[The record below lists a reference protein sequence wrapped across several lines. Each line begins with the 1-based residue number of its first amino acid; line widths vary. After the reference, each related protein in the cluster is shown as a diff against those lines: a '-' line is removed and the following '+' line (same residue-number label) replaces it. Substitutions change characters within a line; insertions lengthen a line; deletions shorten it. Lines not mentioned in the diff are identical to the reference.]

1 MLSPSSTLHQNVLFF
16 FKLFYFIHKPCE
28 WVDFWVVLTSLQTWI
43 FLFVGGEML
52 VACSCFFNQEEL
64 HPPLKVVQD
73 TSGRSWRSGAC
84 QRPQEMDQ
92 EDGERELLPSRESY
106 YRPKIKGRRGRR
118 ENLPPDLKSKLTGDV
133 PGALCHWFLILQG
146 SSNPV

>member
-1 MLSPSSTLHQNVLFF
+1 MSL
-16 FKLFYFIHKPCE
+16 
-28 WVDFWVVLTSLQTWI
+28 WVDFWVVLMSLQTWI

-64 HPPLKVVQD
+64 HPHLDVVQD
-73 TSGRSWRSGAC
+73 TSGRSWRSEAC

-92 EDGERELLPSRESY
+92 EDGERELLPSRESH
-106 YRPKIKGRRGRR
+106 YRPKIKGRGRR
-118 ENLPPDLKSKLTGDV
+118 ENLPPNLKSELTGDV